1 MPPFVQTVPLWSSH
15 VEHDT
20 EYILVQNLPTLVWLA
35 QLADLELHPWLSRIE
50 PAPDAADK
58 PLTFNRTKKRIE
70 ASVLNF
76 PDFMNF
82 DLDPYIYS
90 GKEAAGAEPEFNRRA
105 FDKGREI
112 ALYLRE
118 LLVQLGLKPYVKTS
132 GKTGL
137 HVYVPILRQYD
148 FDTIRAACGAVGR
161 FLVQQRPDDVT
172 MEWSVKN
179 RTGKIFFDH
188 NMNTRGK
195 NMASIYSLRPALGAP
210 ASVPVTWEELKDVYP
225 PDFNIETT
233 PKRLAAI
240 GDLWSQILDDKHD
253 LQGLIEGLGVG
264 EASGRLAAP
273 SSLAAWAV
281 ERASPSEAPRCTPR
295 QKGNGRMATSPA
307 S

>member
-1 MPPFVQTVPLWSSH
+1 MLPHLRDRTLTLTPYPNGIRGEFFYQKHWQHEIPPFVSTVRLWSSH
-15 VEHDT
+15 VEHNS
-20 EYILVQNLPTLVWLA
+20 EFILVQNTATLAWLA
-35 QLADLELHPWLSRIE
+35 HPADLEIHPRLSRI
-50 PAPDAADK
+50 DAAPNALDK
-58 PLTFNRTKKRIE
+58 PQTFDRTRERIE
-70 ASVLNF
+70 ASILNY
-76 PDFMNF
+76 PDFLNF

-90 GKEAAGAEPEFNRRA
+90 GKEKEGDEPEFNRRA

-118 LLVQLGLKPYVKTS
+118 LLVGLGLKPYVKTS

-172 MEWSVKN
+172 MEWSVPK

-195 NMASIYSLRPALGAP
+195 NMASIYSLRPSLGAP
-210 ASVPVTWEELKDVYP
+210 ASVAVTWEELKDVYP
-225 PDFNIETT
+225 PDFTIETT

-240 GDLWSQILDDKHD
+240 GDLWSQILDDKQD
-253 LQGLIEGLGVG
+253 LRGLIEGLGVG
-264 EASGRLAAP
+264 A
-273 SSLAAWAV
+273 
-281 ERASPSEAPRCTPR
+281 
-295 QKGNGRMATSPA
+295 
-307 S
+307 